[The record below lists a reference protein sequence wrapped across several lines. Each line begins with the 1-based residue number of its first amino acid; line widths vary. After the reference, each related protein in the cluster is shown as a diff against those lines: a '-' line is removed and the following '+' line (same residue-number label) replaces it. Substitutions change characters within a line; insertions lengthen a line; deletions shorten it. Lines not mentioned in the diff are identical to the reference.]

1 MVDFTEVS
9 IVALKALQRN
19 LMRSIL
25 TALGIIIGVAAV
37 IAMLAI
43 GKGAEASVQ
52 NAISTMGS
60 NLLIVFPGSVTQ
72 SGVRTGWGGSSRLS
86 EGDLIAI
93 RSECDSVRLASASVR
108 QGVQAVSATQN
119 WFTTLYGVSPEY
131 KTIRDWTLASG
142 DWFSDADVASA
153 AGVCVLGKTAADQLF
168 GNEDPIGQTIRVK
181 RIPFR
186 VLGVLR
192 PKGQNAQ
199 GDDQDDVILAP
210 YTSVMK
216 KITGQTFLQ
225 SIITSATSA
234 ADMQRAQSQITD
246 LLTQRHRIGPG
257 QDADFTVRN
266 LTDIAATFQATSRTF
281 TWLLGSVAAISLIVG
296 GIGIMNIMLVSV
308 TERTREIGIRRSLGA
323 RARDILTQFLVES
336 VVLALLGGVVGILIG
351 IVASRAINYFAQWD
365 TLVAPESVLL
375 AFGFSSAIGLLFGI
389 YPARRAAHLHP
400 IDALRHE

>member
-1 MVDFTEVS
+1 
-9 IVALKALQRN
+9 
-19 LMRSIL
+19 MRSIL

-43 GKGAEASVQ
+43 GKGAETSVQ
-52 NAISTMGS
+52 KAIASMGS

-86 EGDLIAI
+86 EADMIAI
-93 RSECDSVRLASASVR
+93 RNECGAVGLVSPSVR
-108 QGVQAVSATQN
+108 QGVQAVSPTQN
-119 WFTTLYGVSPEY
+119 WFTTMYGASLEY
-131 KTIRDWTLASG
+131 KAIRGWSMAEG
-142 DWFSDADVASA
+142 DWFSDTDVTSA

-168 GNEDPIGQTIRVK
+168 GNEDPIGQTIRIK

-186 VLGVLR
+186 VLGILA
-192 PKGQNAQ
+192 PKGQNTQ
-199 GDDQDDVILAP
+199 GDDQDDVIIAP

-225 SIITSATSA
+225 SIITSATSS
-234 ADMQRAQSQITD
+234 ADMTKAQSQITD

-281 TWLLGSVAAISLIVG
+281 TLLLGSVAAISLVVG

-323 RARDILTQFLVES
+323 RARDILAQFLVES
-336 VVLALLGGVVGILIG
+336 LVLALLGGIIG
-351 IVASRAINYFAQWD
+351 IVIGIIASRVINYCAQWD

-375 AFGFSSAIGLLFGI
+375 AFGFSSVIGLVFGI
-389 YPARRAAHLHP
+389 YPARRAARLHP
-400 IDALRHE
+400 IEALRHE